1 MISNDIIGAED
12 TEIKENLEVAGTA
25 VLKNDVKIDEGLI
38 IGNPTG
44 GNKGAGTINAEKI
57 YVDGSEIGGGGFSDC
72 EVVEKECCVVSACR
86 ISREVSCP
94 SDKWLISGGGICE
107 NGVGVGIGCGG
118 GMRGLYHSYP
128 KTAGKGG
135 TWYIEGGTYLKKVNG
150 CKKSCVKVYAICCK

>member
-57 YVDGSEIGGGGFSDC
+57 YVDGSEIGGGGECISLFSKC
-72 EVVEKECCVVSACR
+72 ERHCSFGKCGEDGNC
-86 ISREVSCP
+86 
-94 SDKWLISGGGICE
+94 SGGWAGT
-107 NGVGVGIGCGG
+107 GCGG
-118 GMRGLYHSYP
+118 YSYKWP
-128 KTAGKGG
+128 ADATCPPG
-135 TWYIEGGTYLKKVNG
+135 YKKVYVSST
-150 CKKSCVKVYAICCK
+150 KWCVMGHNDYALVALKITTCCK